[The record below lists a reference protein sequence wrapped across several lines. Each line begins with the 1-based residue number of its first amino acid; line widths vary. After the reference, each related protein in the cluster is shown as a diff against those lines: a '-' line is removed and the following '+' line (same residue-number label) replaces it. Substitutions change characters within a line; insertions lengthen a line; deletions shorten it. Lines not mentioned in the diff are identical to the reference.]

1 MNFSKLEFT
10 WPLDKP
16 LASWAPLFL
25 ASSHNSCAQCWK
37 IMHQVSLSILTLD
50 FSAKT
55 LFLTYILA
63 KKMLKTRRISSGFQ
77 PYKFL
82 ENDLIFKIWLLRVN
96 HTNLCKMRVV
106 TWESKSEISKMRS
119 SSNPESRKI
128 WASQSSSKSVIGR
141 FLLTKM
147 VINFLFHF
155 RSVWP
160 QKIKALKSLYH
171 SNGFALFKS

>member
-37 IMHQVSLSILTLD
+37 IMHQVSLSILTW
-50 FSAKT
+50 
-55 LFLTYILA
+55 ILA
-63 KKMLKTRRISSGFQ
+63 SKFYFWLKNSFQKMLKTRRISSGFQ

-106 TWESKSEISKMRS
+106 TWE
-119 SSNPESRKI
+119 
-128 WASQSSSKSVIGR
+128 
-141 FLLTKM
+141 T
-147 VINFLFHF
+147 
-155 RSVWP
+155 
-160 QKIKALKSLYH
+160 KSLKFLRWGH
-171 SNGFALFKS
+171 HPIQNHERSELRKAAAKVLLGVFSWPKWSLIFFFTLGLFGHKR